1 MANDNTVRIGLN
13 LDHKMPGA
21 QLSKA
26 NLDIEYPSMDRDVG
40 NALQFEI
47 GLMTLLR
54 LLRMAVQ
61 QCAQESP
68 EQAPVYQA
76 LLDNVSEELAAVRAA
91 LPAPE
96 PAAAQPR
103 GVIR

>member
-1 MANDNTVRIGLN
+1 MANDNTVKIGLN
-13 LDHKMPGA
+13 LDHQAAGV

-26 NLDIEYPSMDRDVG
+26 ALDIEYPSMDRDVG

-61 QCAQESP
+61 QCAEDSGAQL
-68 EQAPVYQA
+68 PVYQN
-76 LLDNVSEELAAVRAA
+76 LIGNIEQELATVRAIA
-91 LPAPE
+91 AEAAE
-96 PAAAQPR
+96 PSYD
-103 GVIR
+103 